1 VREGYMPTPKK
12 HFKTIDE
19 YIKTFPEDLQRIL
32 ERLRQTIRK
41 AAPETVETISY
52 DMPTFKLDGKFLVS
66 FAAWKNH
73 IGLYPIPSGTAAF
86 KKEVLPYKGA
96 KSTVRF
102 PIEKPIPHDLVKR
115 IVLFRVKETGEKR
128 K

>member
-1 VREGYMPTPKK
+1 MPTPKK
-12 HFKTIDE
+12 HFKTIDA
-19 YIKTFPEDLQRIL
+19 YIKTFPEDVQLTL

-41 AAPETVETISY
+41 AAPEGVETISY

-66 FAAWKNH
+66 FAAWKSH
-73 IGLYPIPSGTAAF
+73 IGLYPIPAGTVAF
-86 KKEVLPYKGA
+86 QKEVKPYRGA

-102 PIEKPIPHDLVKR
+102 PLEKPIPHDLVKK
-115 IVLFRVKETGEKR
+115 IVLFRVKETHAK

>member
-1 VREGYMPTPKK
+1 MLAQKK
-12 HFKTIDE
+12 QFTKIDD
-19 YIKTFPEDLQRIL
+19 YVKTFPKDVQKIL

-41 AAPETVETISY
+41 AAPEAVESISY
-52 DMPTFKLDGKFLVS
+52 QMPTFKLDGKFLVS

-86 KKEVLPYKGA
+86 KKEVAPYKGA

-102 PIEKPIPHDLVKR
+102 PMEKPIPYDLVKK
-115 IVLFRVKETGEKR
+115 IVLFRMKENQEK
-128 K
+128 KK

>member
-1 VREGYMPTPKK
+1 MPAQKRK
-12 HFKTIDE
+12 FKTIDE
-19 YIKTFPEDLQRIL
+19 YVRTFPKDVQGVL

-41 AAPETVETISY
+41 TAPQAVETISY
-52 DMPTFKLDGKFLVS
+52 DMPTFRLDGKFLVS
-66 FAAWKNH
+66 FAAWKSH

-86 KKEVLPYKGA
+86 QKEVSPYRGA

-102 PIEKPIPHDLVKR
+102 PLEKPIPHDLVKK
-115 IVLFRVKETGEKR
+115 IVLFRMRETHEK

>member
-1 VREGYMPTPKK
+1 MPAQKRK
-12 HFKTIDE
+12 CKTIDE
-19 YIKTFPEDLQRIL
+19 YVRTFPKDVQGVL

-41 AAPETVETISY
+41 TAPQAVETISY

-66 FAAWKNH
+66 FAAWKSH

-86 KKEVLPYKGA
+86 QKEVSPYRGA

-102 PIEKPIPHDLVKR
+102 PLEKPIPHDLVEKL
-115 IVLFRVKETGEKR
+115 VLFRMRETHEK